1 VAKITDTYE
10 PKRVYSYVNGKYAIT
25 LNVQKAT
32 GASEVTSSEN
42 VLAALPALEAQY
54 PDIAFHILNVQADD
68 TKAQLFGVLQTLI
81 EGIVFTGVAM
91 VFFLRSWRNA
101 LVVMIAIPASLLVT
115 FFVMKLM
122 NFTIDTVSLLAMT
135 LIIGILVDD
144 SIVVLENVERHYE
157 DGEAPR
163 TAAILGRGEIG
174 AAAMVITLVDV
185 VVFLPIAF
193 LPGQTGRFLGEF
205 GVVVTIATLTSLAV
219 SFTITPSLAGN
230 WSLLSS
236 WRPPGFILGFSDN
249 FARLRNFYGE
259 RILMR
264 AFRHPKTVV
273 AVSALL
279 TAAAIALIPLGY
291 VGFEFIPSV
300 DRGQIFVSINFP
312 TGTPLTKT
320 DASVKALTAAYQE
333 LPSVQTIVSTT
344 GTSQAGFG
352 GSVNLGSNGQLRV
365 LLDPNRKQST
375 DAVARIMTGIG
386 HRLVPD
392 AKVVAVPAT
401 GTRGGNSQPIDITVS
416 TTRGEPDAYAQRVLA
431 ALQDTPGT
439 VNVNSSALN
448 LAPQFDIEF
457 NRDRARALNVD
468 IGAAAL
474 AVKAAF
480 GGALATQFDGNN
492 GTKYVQVLY
501 PMSDQTSVST
511 LTSITMRS
519 LTGAI
524 VHLGDIAILANDP
537 AEALIT
543 RNNRQ
548 TVIHIGSNV
557 APGAALSN
565 VQNAFRQRLAAL
577 HLPNIVIVGTGAG
590 GTQQNL
596 DQTVS
601 GLSVSLVL
609 SFTLV
614 FLLMIALYNA
624 YRAPLVIMFAIPVAA
639 IGAFSSLAITGQSL
653 NLFSLIGVV
662 MLVGLVSKNGILLV
676 DFAQL
681 KVSGGL
687 DKLSAIKQAARER
700 FRPIVMTTCS
710 MIAGMLP
717 LALALDPGS
726 AAKRSLGTVVIG
738 GLTSSLLLTLVL
750 VPVVYLW
757 IAPGPPPAELVAEAE
772 GGDRTRSRLPMESR

>member
-1 VAKITDTYE
+1 
-10 PKRVYSYVNGKYAIT
+10 
-25 LNVQKAT
+25 
-32 GASEVTSSEN
+32 
-42 VLAALPALEAQY
+42 
-54 PDIAFHILNVQADD
+54 
-68 TKAQLFGVLQTLI
+68 LQTLI
-81 EGIVFTGVAM
+81 EGIVFTGIAM

-115 FFVMKLM
+115 FFAMKLM

-163 TAAILGRGEIG
+163 TAAILGRAEIG
-174 AAAMVITLVDV
+174 AAAVVITLVDV

-205 GVVVTIATLTSLAV
+205 GVVVTVATLTSLAI

-230 WSLLSS
+230 WSLLSG
-236 WRPPGFILGFSDN
+236 WRPPRFILGFSDN
-249 FARLRNFYGE
+249 FARLRNFYSE
-259 RILMR
+259 RILTR
-264 AFRHPKTVV
+264 AFRHPITVV
-273 AVSALL
+273 ALSALL
-279 TAAAIALIPLGY
+279 TAGAIALIPLGFI
-291 VGFEFIPSV
+291 GFEFIPSV
-300 DRGQIFVSINFP
+300 DRGQIFVSIQFP
-312 TGTPLTKT
+312 TGTPLSTT
-320 DASVKALTAAYQE
+320 DASVRTLTDAYLQM
-333 LPSVQTIVSTT
+333 SDVQTITSTS

-365 LLDPNRKQST
+365 FLDPNRKQST
-375 DAVARIMTGIG
+375 DIVARTMTSIG
-386 HRLVPD
+386 HRLLPA

-401 GTRGGNSQPIDITVS
+401 GTRGGNSQPIDVTVS
-416 TTRGEPDAYAQRVLA
+416 TTRGEPDGYAQRVYAVLE
-431 ALQDTPGT
+431 DTPGA
-439 VNVNSSALN
+439 VNVNSSALD

-474 AVKAAF
+474 AIKAAF
-480 GGALATQFDGNN
+480 GGALATQFDGPN

-501 PMSDQTSVST
+501 PLEYQTKLRT
-511 LTSITMRS
+511 LRSITLRS

-524 VHLGDIAILANDP
+524 VHLDDVAVLVNDP

-548 TVIHIGSNV
+548 TVIHISSNV
-557 APGAALSN
+557 APGVALST
-565 VQNAFRQRLAAL
+565 VQDAFRQRLAAL
-577 HLPNIVIVGTGAG
+577 HLPNTVIVGTGAG
-590 GTQQNL
+590 GQQQNL
-596 DQTVS
+596 AQTLS
-601 GLSVSLVL
+601 GLGVSLAL
-609 SFTLV
+609 SFALV
-614 FLLMIALYNA
+614 FLLMIALYDA
-624 YRAPLVIMFAIPVAA
+624 YRAPFVIMFAIPVAA
-639 IGAFSSLAITGQSL
+639 IGAFGSLAITGQSL

-687 DKLSAIKQAARER
+687 DKLTAIKSAARER
-700 FRPIVMTTCS
+700 FRPIVMTTSS

-738 GLTSSLLLTLVL
+738 GLTSSLLLTLIL
-750 VPVVYLW
+750 VPVMYLW
-757 IAPGPPPAELVAEAE
+757 IAPGPPQAAAAQTPDPRA
-772 GGDRTRSRLPMESR
+772 RPLPLESR